1 MLYLKDLKLT
11 KYYLNTIIFRL
22 LSSKH
27 YNKKK
32 IHNAKG
38 IIDGYILIDL
48 RDNEN

>member
-11 KYYLNTIIFRL
+11 KYYLNTIYSYCYLANTII
-22 LSSKH
+22 
-27 YNKKK
+27 KK